1 MYELFTLGG
10 GVYLVDLLNAVAAI
24 TGGGAYLTLAQLAG
38 VAGLAWILFR
48 TAFGGSWKD
57 NAKWVLMFTAV
68 WGAMIVPKATVR
80 VVDRLD
86 PALAPAV
93 VANVPIG
100 LALFASLTSEVGDGL
115 TRLTEQAF
123 TLPND
128 LTYQRHGMIFGSR
141 LADAVTRMEIT
152 DAVFARNV
160 RNYARQC
167 IFHAL
172 LLGHISADDLRETTD
187 LWALVTN
194 SGSPSAG
201 ASPARLVEFATRG
214 AAGATGATPVDTEIV
229 TCAESA
235 ARLTPQWA
243 AEINRAT
250 GIFGL
255 RLFPG
260 AATEALARAELIA
273 ALPVAHDFLIGAS
286 RTAAQAIQQQM
297 LLNAIHD
304 AGEQW
309 ATEAGNAAALSAY
322 TETRAEAQT
331 VAAYRAIGRQAE
343 TWVPLLRIVFEC
355 LYVGA
360 FPMAVLLM
368 LTPAGGS
375 FFRAYLG
382 GFVWLQSWGPL
393 YAILHRI
400 ALGEAAEA
408 MGAVSLM
415 PGGDVGI
422 SLVAQAGIRAVAA
435 DVAVMS
441 GYLSMSVPFLAAAL
455 AYGVGR
461 ATSLASSVL
470 HVGQEAAIGA
480 AREGSTGNLSLG
492 STQVDSHRYAT
503 LEGRQ
508 VRTSAQV
515 DTGRYS
521 GYTPEGAAYTV
532 AADGTA
538 IADAGAAT
546 SRLPAAGVR
555 LSESLASSH
564 ENRAAQSRTLAEN
577 FSAEAAMARSAAAT
591 DATAMVERHARD
603 VSTGTAHAHGVSESE
618 SSQAQAL
625 SGHMDRL
632 SELAGITRD
641 QAAVFTAEATLGG
654 GFGKVARIG
663 ASGNA
668 TWRGQTI
675 QSEAFNRM
683 RDYAEEHRVMDL
695 WSSVSEASRRY
706 STATGESEMASL
718 EDSFG
723 ANLTRMRRFEDRA
736 GASFQTAESFSAQ
749 ASEVRSEAQ
758 AIDRELGQPFFAWL
772 TERPGADGRPIGVG
786 GALRLATPQT
796 PEEAE
801 TLREHAAAFVD
812 ERIPVP
818 PDAGGVHAVGIPSR
832 ATFDDRR
839 EALQS
844 ADSGAAEAAHGGWTE
859 AVRGRGREADVPQDV
874 GGTASAARAETE
886 GVLLQRNAERED
898 RAGAG
903 EAAVE
908 TGRDAVEEERT
919 QPMGRQVLEEV
930 PLIGGWLAGRL
941 YGTARN
947 IAPDSPP
954 EDVPSAELLSP
965 EPSSA
970 GPADPPPA
978 GVPSAGLASAGPGDT
993 VDSGESPR

>member
-24 TGGGAYLTLAQLAG
+24 TGGGAFIALAQLAG

-48 TAFGGSWKD
+48 TAFGGSWRD
-57 NAKWVLMFTAV
+57 NGKWVLMFTAV
-68 WGAMIVPKATVR
+68 WGAMIVPRATVR

-128 LTYQRHGMIFGSR
+128 LTYQRHGMIFGAR
-141 LADAVTRMEIT
+141 LADAATRMEVT
-152 DAVFARNV
+152 DAVFARNL

-187 LWALVTN
+187 LWALVTRA
-194 SGSPSAG
+194 GSPSAG

-214 AAGATGATPVDTEIV
+214 PAGATGATPVNAAIV
-229 TCAESA
+229 TCADAA
-235 ARLTPQWA
+235 ARLTAQWT
-243 AEINRAT
+243 AELNRAT

-260 AATEALARAELIA
+260 AGTEALARAELIA

-286 RTAAQAIQQQM
+286 RSAADIIRQQM
-297 LLNAIHD
+297 VLNAVHD

-309 ATEAGNAAALSAY
+309 ATEAGNAAALRAY

-368 LTPAGGS
+368 LTPAGGG
-375 FFRAYLG
+375 FFRAYLS

-393 YAILHRI
+393 YAILHRV
-400 ALGEAAEA
+400 ALGEAAER
-408 MGAVSLM
+408 MGAAALM
-415 PGGDVGI
+415 PGGDAGI

-470 HVGQEAAIGA
+470 HVGQEAASAA
-480 AREGSTGNLSLG
+480 AREGATGNLSVG
-492 STQVDSHRYAT
+492 STQVDTHRYAT

-508 VRTSAQV
+508 VRTSAHV
-515 DTGRYS
+515 DTGRHS
-521 GYTPEGAAYTV
+521 GYAPSGAAYTV

-538 IADAGAAT
+538 IADAAAAT

-555 LSESLASSH
+555 LSESLAASH
-564 ENRAAQSRTLAEN
+564 ETRAAQSRSVAGN
-577 FSAEAAMARSAAAT
+577 FSAEAAMARTAAAT
-591 DATAMVERHARD
+591 DATAMLERHSRD
-603 VSTGTAHAHGVSESE
+603 VNVGAAHAHGVTESE
-618 SSQAQAL
+618 SRQAQDL
-625 SGHMDRL
+625 SSHVERL
-632 SELAGITRD
+632 SEIAGITQD
-641 QAAVFTAEATLGG
+641 QAATLTAEASLGG
-654 GFGKVARIG
+654 GWNKVVKIG
-663 ASGNA
+663 GSGRAS
-668 TWRGQTI
+668 WRGQTI
-675 QSEAFNRM
+675 ESEAFNRM
-683 RDYAEEHRVMDL
+683 ADYAEQHQVLDL
-695 WSSVSEASRRY
+695 WSQVAEASRRY

-718 EDSFG
+718 EESFG
-723 ANLTRMRRFEDRA
+723 TNLTRMQRFEDRA
-736 GASFQTAESFSAQ
+736 SASYTEADNWSAQ
-749 ASEVRSEAQ
+749 AAQVRAEAQ
-758 AIDRELGQPFFAWL
+758 AIDRDLGQPFFAWL
-772 TERPGADGRPIGVG
+772 AERPGADGRAIGVG

-801 TLREHAAAFVD
+801 TLREYAAEFVSA
-812 ERIPVP
+812 RLPAP
-818 PDAGGVHAVGIPSR
+818 SAPGVASVPSR
-832 ATFDDRR
+832 ATFDDARDGIRDPQLSAAGAAYGGWSDGARDRAAEVAVPGDVDGPAAVSRGETEAALAVRAGERR
-839 EALQS
+839 ERTRDA
-844 ADSGAAEAAHGGWTE
+844 
-859 AVRGRGREADVPQDV
+859 
-874 GGTASAARAETE
+874 
-886 GVLLQRNAERED
+886 
-898 RAGAG
+898 

-908 TGRDAVEEERT
+908 AGRDAVEAERS
-919 QPMGRQVLEEV
+919 QSMGRQVLEEV
-930 PLIGGWLAGRL
+930 PLVGGWLAGRL

-947 IAPDSPP
+947 EAPGGA
-954 EDVPSAELLSP
+954 AEY
-965 EPSSA
+965 
-970 GPADPPPA
+970 PAHT
-978 GVPSAGLASAGPGDT
+978 GGGGDGARGAQ
-993 VDSGESPR
+993 VREEG

>member
-48 TAFGGSWKD
+48 TAFGGSWRD

-68 WGAMIVPKATVR
+68 WGAMIVPRATVR

-187 LWALVTN
+187 LWTLVT
-194 SGSPSAG
+194 SAGSPSAG

-214 AAGATGATPVDTEIV
+214 AAGATGATPVDTDVV
-229 TCAESA
+229 TCMESA
-235 ARLTPQWA
+235 ARLTAQWGT
-243 AEINRAT
+243 EINRAT

-260 AATEALARAELIA
+260 AGTEALARAELIA

-286 RTAAQAIQQQM
+286 RSAAQAIQQQM

-309 ATEAGNAAALSAY
+309 ATEAGNAAALRAY

-368 LTPAGGS
+368 LTPAGGA

-400 ALGEAAEA
+400 ALGEAAEG
-408 MGAVSLM
+408 MGAVALM

-461 ATSLASSVL
+461 ATTLASSVL

-492 STQVDSHRYAT
+492 STQVDSHRFAT

-515 DTGRYS
+515 DTGRYA

-538 IADAGAAT
+538 IADAAVAT

-555 LSESLASSH
+555 LSESLAASH
-564 ENRAAQSRTLAEN
+564 ENRATQSRTVAQN
-577 FSAEAAMARSAAAT
+577 FSAEAAAARTAAAT
-591 DATAMVERHARD
+591 DATAMVERHSRD
-603 VSTGTAHAHGVSESE
+603 VNVGTAHAHGVTESE
-618 SSQAQAL
+618 SQQAQDL
-625 SGHMDRL
+625 SSHVDRL
-632 SELAGITRD
+632 SEMAGITQD
-641 QAAVFTAEATLGG
+641 QAAQLTAEASIGG
-654 GFGKVARIG
+654 GWQKVVKIG
-663 ASGNA
+663 AGGRAS
-668 TWRGQTI
+668 WRGQTI

-683 RDYAEEHRVMDL
+683 RDYAEQHQVLDL
-695 WSSVSEASRRY
+695 WSQVAEASRRY
-706 STATGESEMASL
+706 STATGESELASL
-718 EDSFG
+718 EESYG
-723 ANLTRMRRFEDRA
+723 SNLTRMERFEDRA
-736 GASFQTAESFSAQ
+736 SASYTEAENWSAQ
-749 ASEVRSEAQ
+749 AAQVRAEAQ
-758 AIDRELGQPFFAWL
+758 AIDRDLGQPFFAWL
-772 TERPGADGRPIGVG
+772 AERPGADGRPIGVG
-786 GALRLATPQT
+786 GAMRLATPQT

-801 TLREHAAAFVD
+801 TLREYAAEFVS
-812 ERIPVP
+812 ERLPAPMAPQTASV
-818 PDAGGVHAVGIPSR
+818 PSR
-832 ATFDDRR
+832 ATFDDAR
-839 EALQS
+839 EDIRNMQLPVTGTAY
-844 ADSGAAEAAHGGWTE
+844 GGWSE
-859 AVRGRGREADVPQDV
+859 GARE
-874 GGTASAARAETE
+874 R
-886 GVLLQRNAERED
+886 
-898 RAGAG
+898 AG
-903 EAAVE
+903 EAAVPRDVDVPAAQSRVE
-908 TGRDAVEEERT
+908 TEATMATRSGERRERTRAADAAVEAGREDVESERT
-919 QPMGRQVLEEV
+919 QPMAQQVLEEV
-930 PLIGGWLAGRL
+930 PLVGGWLAGRI

-947 IAPDSPP
+947 EAPDA
-954 EDVPSAELLSP
+954 PSGA
-965 EPSSA
+965 
-970 GPADPPPA
+970 ADGSGGA
-978 GVPSAGLASAGPGDT
+978 ADESVDRPG
-993 VDSGESPR
+993 RAAI

>member
-1 MYELFTLGG
+1 MNELFTLGG

-38 VAGLAWILFR
+38 VAGLAWILYR
-48 TAFGGSWKD
+48 TAFGGSWRD

-187 LWALVTN
+187 LWSLVT
-194 SGSPSAG
+194 SAGSPSAG

-214 AAGATGATPVDTEIV
+214 PAGATGATPVDVEVV
-229 TCAESA
+229 TCAVSA
-235 ARLTPQWA
+235 GRLNAQWA
-243 AEINRAT
+243 AEIGRAT

-255 RLFPG
+255 RLFPDAG
-260 AATEALARAELIA
+260 SEALARAELIA

-286 RTAAQAIQQQM
+286 RSAAQAIQQQM

-309 ATEAGNAAALSAY
+309 ASEAGNSAALSAY

-400 ALGEAAEA
+400 ALGEAAEG
-408 MGAVSLM
+408 MGAAALM
-415 PGGDVGI
+415 PGGDAGI

-538 IADAGAAT
+538 IVDAAVAT

-555 LSESLASSH
+555 LSESLAASH
-564 ENRAAQSRTLAEN
+564 ENRAAQSRTVAEN
-577 FSAEAAMARSAAAT
+577 FSAEASASRSAAAT
-591 DATAMVERHARD
+591 DATAMVERHSRD
-603 VSTGTAHAHGVSESE
+603 VNVGTAHAHGVTESE
-618 SSQAQAL
+618 SQQAQDL
-625 SGHMDRL
+625 SGHVDRL
-632 SELAGITRD
+632 SEIAGITRD
-641 QAAVFTAEATLGG
+641 QAATMTAEASLGG
-654 GFGKVARIG
+654 GFGKVVRIG
-663 ASGNA
+663 ASGRA

-683 RDYAEEHRVMDL
+683 RDYAQQHQVLDQ
-695 WSSVSEASRRY
+695 WSQVAEASRRY
-706 STATGESEMASL
+706 STATGESELASL
-718 EDSFG
+718 EESYG
-723 ANLTRMRRFEDRA
+723 SNLTRMERFEDRA
-736 GASFQTAESFSAQ
+736 SASYTEAENWSAQ
-749 ASEVRSEAQ
+749 AAQVRTEAQ
-758 AIDRELGQPFFAWL
+758 AIDRDLGQPFFAWL
-772 TERPGADGRPIGVG
+772 AERPGADGRPIGVG
-786 GALRLATPQT
+786 GAVRLATPQT

-801 TLREHAAAFVD
+801 TLREYAAEFVS
-812 ERIPVP
+812 ERLPTPMAPQTASV
-818 PDAGGVHAVGIPSR
+818 PSR
-832 ATFDDRR
+832 ATFDDAR
-839 EALQS
+839 EEIREVQLPGTGTAY
-844 ADSGAAEAAHGGWTE
+844 GGWSE
-859 AVRGRGREADVPQDV
+859 GARERAGEADVPRDV
-874 GGTASAARAETE
+874 DLPAAGARGETEAELAARAGERRERT
-886 GVLLQRNAERED
+886 GVA
-898 RAGAG
+898 
-903 EAAVE
+903 EAAVGD
-908 TGRDAVEEERT
+908 GREAVESERT
-919 QPMGRQVLEEV
+919 QPMAQQVLEEV
-930 PLIGGWLAGRL
+930 PLVGGWLAGRI

-947 IAPDSPP
+947 EAPD
-954 EDVPSAELLSP
+954 
-965 EPSSA
+965 
-970 GPADPPPA
+970 
-978 GVPSAGLASAGPGDT
+978 GPGRSADT
-993 VDSGESPR
+993 PGGAADTAGERADDPGGAAERRGRERE

>member
-24 TGGGAYLTLAQLAG
+24 TSGGAYLTLAQLAG

-100 LALFASLTSEVGDGL
+100 LALFASLTSQVGDGL

-141 LADAVTRMEIT
+141 LADAVTRMEVT
-152 DAVFARNV
+152 DAVFARNL

-187 LWALVTN
+187 LWGLVT
-194 SGSPSAG
+194 STGSPSAG
-201 ASPARLVEFATRG
+201 ASPARLVEFATRQP
-214 AAGATGATPVDTEIV
+214 AGATGATPVNVQIV
-229 TCAESA
+229 TCADSA
-235 ARLTPQWA
+235 ARLAALWA
-243 AEINRAT
+243 AEIDRAT

-273 ALPVAHDFLIGAS
+273 ALPAAHDFLIGAS
-286 RTAAQAIQQQM
+286 RSAAEAMRQQM

-309 ATEAGNAAALSAY
+309 ASEAGNAAALRAY

-368 LTPAGGS
+368 LTPAGGA
-375 FFRAYLG
+375 FFRAYIG

-400 ALGEAAEA
+400 ALGEAAERMTA
-408 MGAVSLM
+408 TALM
-415 PGGDVGI
+415 PGGDAGI

-492 STQVDSHRYAT
+492 STQMDTHRYAT

-515 DTGRYS
+515 DTDRYS

-538 IADAGAAT
+538 IADAAVAT

-555 LSESLASSH
+555 LSESLAASH
-564 ENRAAQSRTLAEN
+564 ENRAAQSRSVAEN
-577 FSAEAAMARSAAAT
+577 FSAEASAARSAAAT
-591 DATAMVERHARD
+591 DATAMVERHSRD
-603 VSTGTAHAHGVSESE
+603 VNVGTAHARGVTESE
-618 SSQAQAL
+618 SQQAQDL
-625 SGHMDRL
+625 SSHVDRL
-632 SELAGITRD
+632 SEMAGISQD
-641 QAAVFTAEATLGG
+641 QAATLTAEASLGG
-654 GFGKVARIG
+654 GFGKVVRVG
-663 ASGNA
+663 ASGRA
-668 TWRGQTI
+668 SWRGQTI
-675 QSEAFNRM
+675 ESEAFNRM
-683 RDYAEEHRVMDL
+683 RDYAEQHRVLDL
-695 WSSVSEASRRY
+695 WSQVAEASRRY
-706 STATGESEMASL
+706 STATGESELASL
-718 EDSFG
+718 EESFG
-723 ANLTRMRRFEDRA
+723 SNLTRMERFEDRA
-736 GASFQTAESFSAQ
+736 SASYQESENWSAQ
-749 ASEVRSEAQ
+749 AAEVRAEAQ
-758 AIDRELGQPFFAWL
+758 AIDRDLGQPFFAWL
-772 TERPGADGRPIGVG
+772 AERPGADGRPIGVG
-786 GALRLATPQT
+786 GAVRLATPQT

-801 TLREHAAAFVD
+801 TLREYAAEFVSD
-812 ERIPVP
+812 RLPAPTAPEISSV
-818 PDAGGVHAVGIPSR
+818 PSR
-832 ATFDDRR
+832 ATFDDARDDIREVQLPATGTAFGDWSEGARDRATEASVPEDVDMPAAVSRGETEAAIATRAGDRR
-839 EALQS
+839 ER
-844 ADSGAAEAAHGGWTE
+844 T
-859 AVRGRGREADVPQDV
+859 
-874 GGTASAARAETE
+874 GTAES
-886 GVLLQRNAERED
+886 
-898 RAGAG
+898 
-903 EAAVE
+903 
-908 TGRDAVEEERT
+908 AVEEGREDVESERT
-919 QPMGRQVLEEV
+919 QPMTQQVLEEV
-930 PLIGGWLAGRL
+930 PLVGGWLAGRI

-947 IAPDSPP
+947 ETPDTGP
-954 EDVPSAELLSP
+954 EEAR
-965 EPSSA
+965 
-970 GPADPPPA
+970 
-978 GVPSAGLASAGPGDT
+978 
-993 VDSGESPR
+993 SGEIVRGDQPREPE

>member
-1 MYELFTLGG
+1 MHEIHTLGG

-38 VAGLAWILFR
+38 VAGVAWILFR

-86 PALAPAV
+86 PGLAPAV
-93 VANVPIG
+93 VANVPVG
-100 LALFASLTSEVGDGL
+100 LAIFASLTSEVGDGL

-123 TLPND
+123 TLPDD
-128 LTYQRHGMIFGSR
+128 LRYQRHGMIFGSR
-141 LADAVTRMEIT
+141 LADAVTRMEVT
-152 DAVFARNV
+152 DAVFARNL
-160 RNYARQC
+160 RNFARQC
-167 IFHAL
+167 VFHAL
-172 LLGHISADDLRETTD
+172 LLGHISADDLRETAD
-187 LWALVTN
+187 LWTLVTN
-194 SGSPSAG
+194 AGSPSAG

-214 AAGATGATPVDTEIV
+214 AAGASGATPVDTAVV
-229 TCAESA
+229 TCAEAA
-235 ARLTPQWA
+235 ARLTALWG
-243 AEINRAT
+243 AEMDRAT

-273 ALPVAHDFLIGAS
+273 ALPAAHDFLIGAS
-286 RTAAQAIQQQM
+286 RSAAEVIRQQM

-309 ATEAGNAAALSAY
+309 ASEAGNAAALRAY

-360 FPMAVLLM
+360 FPMAALLM
-368 LTPAGGS
+368 LTPAGGG
-375 FFRAYLG
+375 FFRAYLS

-400 ALGEAAEA
+400 ALGEAAER
-408 MGAVSLM
+408 MGAAALM
-415 PGGDVGI
+415 PGGDIGI

-492 STQVDSHRYAT
+492 STQYDTHRFAT

-508 VRTSAQV
+508 VRTSAHL

-521 GYTPEGAAYTV
+521 GYSPQGAAYTV

-538 IADAGAAT
+538 IADATAAT
-546 SRLPAAGVR
+546 SRLPASGIR
-555 LSESLASSH
+555 LSESLAASH
-564 ENRAAQSRTLAEN
+564 ETRAARSRTLAEN
-577 FSAEAAMARSAAAT
+577 FSAEAAAARTAAAT

-603 VSTGTAHAHGVSESE
+603 VSVGAAHARGVTESESE
-618 SSQAQAL
+618 QAQTL
-625 SGHMDRL
+625 SSHMDRL
-632 SELAGITRD
+632 SEIGGISKDR
-641 QAAVFTAEATLGG
+641 AATLTADASIGG
-654 GFGKVARIG
+654 GFGKVVRVG
-663 ASGNA
+663 AGGRA

-675 QSEAFNRM
+675 ENEAFNRM
-683 RDYAEEHRVMDL
+683 RDYAEQNRVLDL

-706 STATGESEMASL
+706 STATGESELASL
-718 EDSFG
+718 EESFG
-723 ANLTRMRRFEDRA
+723 SNLTRMERFEDRA
-736 GASFQTAESFSAQ
+736 SASYQEAENWAAQ
-749 ASEVRSEAQ
+749 AAEVRAEAQ
-758 AIDRELGQPFFAWL
+758 AIDRDLGQPFFVWL
-772 TERPGADGRPIGVG
+772 AERPAGDGREIGVG
-786 GALRLATPQT
+786 GALRLVTPQT

-801 TLREHAAAFVD
+801 TLREHAARFVA
-812 ERIPVP
+812 ERLPTP
-818 PDAGGVHAVGIPSR
+818 TAPTTAEAPGRAG
-832 ATFDDRR
+832 FDDAR
-839 EALQS
+839 EGIRNLQLP
-844 ADSGAAEAAHGGWTE
+844 ATGVAHGGWSDGARDRASGAGVPGDVEERAQET
-859 AVRGRGREADVPQDV
+859 RGGIE
-874 GGTASAARAETE
+874 TAMA
-886 GVLLQRNAERED
+886 
-898 RAGAG
+898 AGAG
-903 EAAVE
+903 ERREVAERAAAAVE
-908 TGRDAVEEERT
+908 AGRGAVEAERGQSMT
-919 QPMGRQVLEEV
+919 QQVLEEV
-930 PLIGGWLAGRL
+930 PLVGGWLAGKI
-941 YGTARN
+941 YGTAPN
-947 IAPDSPP
+947 EAPDAPVA
-954 EDVPSAELLSP
+954 DRRLVAAD
-965 EPSSA
+965 EP
-970 GPADPPPA
+970 
-978 GVPSAGLASAGPGDT
+978 GLD
-993 VDSGESPR
+993 R

>member
-48 TAFGGSWKD
+48 TAFGGAWKD

-243 AEINRAT
+243 VEINRAT

-309 ATEAGNAAALSAY
+309 ATEAGNAAALRAY

-538 IADAGAAT
+538 IADAAVAT

-555 LSESLASSH
+555 LSESLAASH
-564 ENRAAQSRTLAEN
+564 ENRAAQSRTLAQN
-577 FSAEAAMARSAAAT
+577 FSAEASAARSAAAT
-591 DATAMVERHARD
+591 DATAMVERHSRD
-603 VSTGTAHAHGVSESE
+603 VSVGTAHAHGVTESE
-618 SSQAQAL
+618 SQQTQDL
-625 SGHMDRL
+625 SSHMDRL
-632 SELAGITRD
+632 SQMAGITKD
-641 QAAVFTAEATLGG
+641 QAATLTAEASLGG
-654 GFGKVARIG
+654 GFGKVVRLG
-663 ASGNA
+663 ASGRA

-675 QSEAFNRM
+675 EREAFNRM
-683 RDYAEEHRVMDL
+683 ADYAEQHQVLDL
-695 WSSVSEASRRY
+695 WSQVSDASRRY
-706 STATGESEMASL
+706 STATGESELASL
-718 EDSFG
+718 EESFG
-723 ANLTRMRRFEDRA
+723 SNLTRMERFEDRA
-736 GASFQTAESFSAQ
+736 SASFQTADSFSAQ
-749 ASEVRSEAQ
+749 AAQVRAESQ
-758 AIDRELGQPFFAWL
+758 SIDRELGQPFFAWL
-772 TERPGADGRPIGVG
+772 SERPGGDGRPIGMG

-801 TLREHAAAFVD
+801 TLREYAAEFVS
-812 ERIPVP
+812 ERLPSP
-818 PDAGGVHAVGIPSR
+818 AAPGVARAPSR
-832 ATFDDRR
+832 ATFEDAR
-839 EALQS
+839 EDLRDMQAP
-844 ADSGAAEAAHGGWTE
+844 AAGAAYDEWSDGAAARAGAAGVPGDVEEPAALARGETEAAMGARTAE
-859 AVRGRGREADVPQDV
+859 RESRADAAQAAVGDGREA
-874 GGTASAARAETE
+874 
-886 GVLLQRNAERED
+886 
-898 RAGAG
+898 
-903 EAAVE
+903 VE
-908 TGRDAVEEERT
+908 SERT
-919 QPMGRQVLEEV
+919 QPMAQQVLEDV
-930 PLIGGWLAGRL
+930 PLVGGWLAGHL
-941 YGTARN
+941 YGSARN
-947 IAPDSPP
+947 DAPDSPHETQRTAGAP
-954 EDVPSAELLSP
+954 AAGRTPGARSAFAEADGAAES
-965 EPSSA
+965 
-970 GPADPPPA
+970 ADPA
-978 GVPSAGLASAGPGDT
+978 ARSASAARSAQGR
-993 VDSGESPR
+993 ESP

>member
-48 TAFGGSWKD
+48 TAFGGSWRD

-187 LWALVTN
+187 LWALVT
-194 SGSPSAG
+194 SAGSPSAG

-309 ATEAGNAAALSAY
+309 ATEAGNAAALRAY

-470 HVGQEAAIGA
+470 HVGQEAAISA

-538 IADAGAAT
+538 IADAAVAT

-555 LSESLASSH
+555 LSESLAASH
-564 ENRAAQSRTLAEN
+564 ENRAAQSRTLAQN
-577 FSAEAAMARSAAAT
+577 FSAEASAARSAAAT
-591 DATAMVERHARD
+591 DATAMVERHSRD
-603 VSTGTAHAHGVSESE
+603 VNVGTAHAHGVTESE
-618 SSQAQAL
+618 SQQAQDL
-625 SGHMDRL
+625 SSHVDRL
-632 SELAGITRD
+632 SEIAGITQD
-641 QAAVFTAEATLGG
+641 QAATLTAEASLGG
-654 GFGKVARIG
+654 GFGKVVRVG
-663 ASGNA
+663 ASGRA
-668 TWRGQTI
+668 SWRGQTI
-675 QSEAFNRM
+675 ESESFNRM
-683 RDYAEEHRVMDL
+683 RDYAEQHRVLDL
-695 WSSVSEASRRY
+695 WSQVAEASRRY
-706 STATGESEMASL
+706 STATGESELASL
-718 EDSFG
+718 EESFG
-723 ANLTRMRRFEDRA
+723 SNLTRMERFEDRA
-736 GASFQTAESFSAQ
+736 SASYSEAENWSAQ
-749 ASEVRSEAQ
+749 AAQVRAEAQ
-758 AIDRELGQPFFAWL
+758 SIDRDLGQPFFAWL
-772 TERPGADGRPIGVG
+772 AERPGADGRPIGVG
-786 GALRLATPQT
+786 GALRLATPQS

-801 TLREHAAAFVD
+801 TLREYAAEFVS
-812 ERIPVP
+812 ERLPTPMAPETASVP
-818 PDAGGVHAVGIPSR
+818 GR
-832 ATFDDRR
+832 ATFDDAR
-839 EALQS
+839 EDIRNLQLP
-844 ADSGAAEAAHGGWTE
+844 ATGTAYGGWSE
-859 AVRGRGREADVPQDV
+859 GARD
-874 GGTASAARAETE
+874 RAE
-886 GVLLQRNAERED
+886 
-898 RAGAG
+898 
-903 EAAVE
+903 EAAVPEDVDLPAAGAREE
-908 TGRDAVEEERT
+908 TDAAMASRAGERRERAAASEAVVGDGRETVESERS
-919 QPMGRQVLEEV
+919 QPMPQQVLVEV
-930 PLIGGWLAGRL
+930 PLVGGWLAGRI

-947 IAPDSPP
+947 EAPDAAGT
-954 EDVPSAELLSP
+954 VP
-965 EPSSA
+965 
-970 GPADPPPA
+970 DNPA
-978 GVPSAGLASAGPGDT
+978 GAADGPGGT
-993 VDSGESPR
+993 AESTGRDGN

>member
-1 MYELFTLGG
+1 MSW
-10 GVYLVDLLNAVAAI
+10 
-24 TGGGAYLTLAQLAG
+24 TG
-38 VAGLAWILFR
+38 W
-48 TAFGGSWKD
+48 
-57 NAKWVLMFTAV
+57 
-68 WGAMIVPKATVR
+68 
-80 VVDRLD
+80 D
-86 PALAPAV
+86 PTLAPAV

-123 TLPND
+123 TLPDD
-128 LTYQRHGMIFGSR
+128 LRYQEHGMIFGAR

-152 DAVFARNV
+152 DAVFARNL

-172 LLGHISADDLRETTD
+172 LLGHISADDLRETVD
-187 LWALVTN
+187 LWTLVTN
-194 SGSPSAG
+194 TGPPSAG

-214 AAGATGATPVDTEIV
+214 AAGTSGATPVDTAVV
-229 TCAESA
+229 TCADA
-235 ARLTPQWA
+235 ATRLTAQWTT
-243 AEINRAT
+243 EIDRAG

-260 AATEALARAELIA
+260 ADTEALARAELIA

-286 RTAAQAIQQQM
+286 RTAADIIRQQM
-297 LLNAIHD
+297 VLNAVHD

-309 ATEAGNAAALSAY
+309 ATGTGNAAALRAY

-368 LTPAGGS
+368 LTPAGGA

-400 ALGEAAEA
+400 ALGEAAERMESVA
-408 MGAVSLM
+408 LM
-415 PGGDVGI
+415 PGGDIGI
-422 SLVAQAGIRAVAA
+422 SLVSQAGIRAVAA

-455 AYGVGR
+455 AYGIGR
-461 ATSLASSVL
+461 ATTLASSVL

-480 AREGSTGNLSLG
+480 AREGSTGNLSLA
-492 STQVDSHRYAT
+492 STQVDSHRFAT

-508 VRTSAQV
+508 VRTSAHV
-515 DTGRYS
+515 DTGRYGGFS
-521 GYTPEGAAYTV
+521 PEGAAYTV

-538 IADAGAAT
+538 IADAAVAT
-546 SRLPAAGVR
+546 SRLPAAGIR
-555 LSESLASSH
+555 LSESLAASH
-564 ENRAAQSRTLAEN
+564 ESRAAQSRTLGEN
-577 FSAEAAMARSAAAT
+577 FTAEAAMARTAAAT
-591 DATAMVERHARD
+591 DATSMVERHARD
-603 VSTGTAHAHGVSESE
+603 VSTGTAHAHGVTESE

-632 SELAGITRD
+632 SELGGITKD
-641 QAAVFTAEATLGG
+641 QAAVLTAEATLGG
-654 GFGKVARIG
+654 GWGKVVRIG

-683 RDYAEEHRVMDL
+683 RDYAEENRVLDL

-706 STATGESEMASL
+706 STATGETELASL

-736 GASFQTAESFSAQ
+736 GTSFQTAESFSAQ
-749 ASEVRSEAQ
+749 AAAVRSEAQ

-772 TERPGADGRPIGVG
+772 TERPGVDGRPIGVG

-801 TLREHAAAFVD
+801 TLREHAAAFVE
-812 ERIPVP
+812 ERIAVS
-818 PDAGGVHAVGIPSR
+818 PDAGGVHAAGIPSR

-839 EALQS
+839 DALQA
-844 ADSGAAEAAHGGWTE
+844 ADGDTAAAAHGGWSE
-859 AVRGRGREADVPQDV
+859 DVRGRGREADVPEDV
-874 GGTASAARAETE
+874 GGAASGVRAETE
-886 GVLLQRNAERED
+886 GVLSARGAERAG
-898 RAGAG
+898 RAAAA
-903 EAAVE
+903 ETAVE
-908 TGRDAVEEERT
+908 SGREAVEEERT

-947 IAPDSPP
+947 TAPDGPS
-954 EDVPSAELLSP
+954 EDLGSAELPSR
-965 EPSSA
+965 EPPSADMSSA
-970 GPADPPPA
+970 GPSGAAEEDAA
-978 GVPSAGLASAGPGDT
+978 GR
-993 VDSGESPR
+993 GERP

>member
-100 LALFASLTSEVGDGL
+100 LALFASLTSQVGDGL

-141 LADAVTRMEIT
+141 LADAVTRMEVT
-152 DAVFARNV
+152 DAVFARNL

-187 LWALVTN
+187 LWSLVTN
-194 SGSPSAG
+194 TGSPSAG
-201 ASPARLVEFATRG
+201 ASPARLVEFATRQP
-214 AAGATGATPVDTEIV
+214 AGATGATPVDVQIV
-229 TCAESA
+229 TCADSA
-235 ARLTPQWA
+235 LRLAALWA
-243 AEINRAT
+243 AEIDRAT

-255 RLFPG
+255 RLFPD
-260 AATEALARAELIA
+260 ADTEALARAELIA
-273 ALPVAHDFLIGAS
+273 ALPAAHDFLIGAS
-286 RTAAQAIQQQM
+286 RSAAEVMRQQM

-309 ATEAGNAAALSAY
+309 ASEAGNAAALRAY

-368 LTPAGGS
+368 LTPAGGA
-375 FFRAYLG
+375 FFRAYIG

-400 ALGEAAEA
+400 ALGEAAERMTA
-408 MGAVSLM
+408 TALM
-415 PGGDVGI
+415 PGGDAGI

-492 STQVDSHRYAT
+492 STQMDTHRYAT

-515 DTGRYS
+515 DTDRYS

-538 IADAGAAT
+538 IADAAVAT

-555 LSESLASSH
+555 LSESLAASH
-564 ENRAAQSRTLAEN
+564 ENRAAQSRSVAEN
-577 FSAEAAMARSAAAT
+577 FSAEASAARSAAAT
-591 DATAMVERHARD
+591 DATAMVERHSRD
-603 VSTGTAHAHGVSESE
+603 VNVGTAHARGVTESE
-618 SSQAQAL
+618 SQQAQDL
-625 SGHMDRL
+625 SSHVDRL
-632 SELAGITRD
+632 SEMAGITKD
-641 QAAVFTAEATLGG
+641 QAATLTAEASLGG
-654 GFGKVARIG
+654 GFGQVVRVG
-663 ASGNA
+663 ASGRA
-668 TWRGQTI
+668 SWRGQTI
-675 QSEAFNRM
+675 ESEAFNRM
-683 RDYAEEHRVMDL
+683 RDYAEQHRVLDL
-695 WSSVSEASRRY
+695 WSQVAEASRRY
-706 STATGESEMASL
+706 STATGESELASL
-718 EDSFG
+718 EESFG
-723 ANLTRMRRFEDRA
+723 SNLTRMERFEDRA
-736 GASFQTAESFSAQ
+736 SASYQESENWSAQ
-749 ASEVRSEAQ
+749 AAEVRAEAQ
-758 AIDRELGQPFFAWL
+758 AIDRDLGQPFFAWL
-772 TERPGADGRPIGVG
+772 AERPGADGRPIGVG
-786 GALRLATPQT
+786 GAVRLATPQT

-801 TLREHAAAFVD
+801 TLREYAAEFVSD
-812 ERIPVP
+812 RLPAPSAPEISSV
-818 PDAGGVHAVGIPSR
+818 PSR
-832 ATFDDRR
+832 ATFDDAREGIREVQLPATGTAFGDWSEGARDRATEASVPEDVDTPAAVSRGETEAALATRAGERR
-839 EALQS
+839 ERT
-844 ADSGAAEAAHGGWTE
+844 GAAE
-859 AVRGRGREADVPQDV
+859 
-874 GGTASAARAETE
+874 
-886 GVLLQRNAERED
+886 
-898 RAGAG
+898 
-903 EAAVE
+903 
-908 TGRDAVEEERT
+908 DAVEEGREAVESERT
-919 QPMGRQVLEEV
+919 QPMTQQVLEEV
-930 PLIGGWLAGRL
+930 PLVGGWLAGRI

-947 IAPDSPP
+947 ETPDT
-954 EDVPSAELLSP
+954 
-965 EPSSA
+965 
-970 GPADPPPA
+970 GPADA
-978 GVPSAGLASAGPGDT
+978 R
-993 VDSGESPR
+993 SGEIVRGDQPREPE